1 MAAKHSLTPAGAT
14 KRLDAG
20 EARRSLGDATR
31 PAPAMTELTYAQAI
45 AQGLGQA
52 MELSPDVVLIGQLVD
67 YSPGVFGTTTG
78 LVERFGTNRVLD
90 FPVAESA
97 MTAAGMGAALVGL
110 RPVLIHHR
118 LDFMLYSMDAVVNW
132 VSLWRFK
139 SNGESRVPLTIRAIV
154 GKGWGQGPQHS
165 KSLHAWFAH
174 LPGIKVAMPATAFD
188 AKGLLME
195 SIFGEDPVIIIE
207 HRSLFTLK
215 DRVPNIP
222 YRVRFGEAAVR
233 RTGGDITLVGAG
245 VMVPFA
251 LRVAAQLAAHRV
263 EGEVVDLRSISPLD
277 SETVCRS
284 VEKTGRL
291 AVFDPTW
298 ASFGMAAEVI
308 SRVAE
313 RHGRRLRA
321 DPVRI
326 TYPDSHTPM
335 SAALEAVYYPNEA
348 DAVAKLRGLVR

>member
-1 MAAKHSLTPAGAT
+1 VTAKRSGVPAGALKAMDT
-14 KRLDAG
+14 GA
-20 EARRSLGDATR
+20 ARRPPASPAR
-31 PAPAMTELTYAQAI
+31 PAPAMHEITYAQAI
-45 AQGLGQA
+45 AQGLQQA
-52 MELSPDVVLIGQLVD
+52 MELSPDVILMGQLID

-78 LVERFGTNRVLD
+78 LVERFGANRVLD

-97 MTAAGMGAALVGL
+97 MTAAGMGAALAGL

-132 VSLWRFK
+132 ISLWRFK
-139 SNGESRVPLTIRAIV
+139 SNGESRVPLTIRAII

-174 LPGIKVAMPATAFD
+174 LPGLKVAMPATAFD
-188 AKGLLME
+188 AKGLLLE
-195 SIFGEDPVIIIE
+195 SIFGEDPVIMIE

-215 DRVPNIP
+215 DRVPDIP
-222 YRVRFGEAAVR
+222 YRVRFGQAAVR
-233 RTGGDITLVGAG
+233 RSGGDITLVGAG

-251 LRVAAQLAAHRV
+251 LRVAAQLAAHGV
-263 EGEVVDLRSISPLD
+263 ESDVIDLRSISPLD
-277 SETVCRS
+277 SESVCKS

-291 AVFDPTW
+291 AVLDPTW

-308 SRVAE
+308 ARVAE

-326 TYPDSHTPM
+326 THPDSHTPM
-335 SAALEAVYYPNEA
+335 SSALEAAYYPNE
-348 DAVAKLRGLVR
+348 DDVVKRLRALVS

>member
-1 MAAKHSLTPAGAT
+1 MEAVDTGRAQRTPASPA
-14 KRLDAG
+14 
-20 EARRSLGDATR
+20 R
-31 PAPAMTELTYAQAI
+31 PAPAMNELTYAQAI
-45 AQGLGQA
+45 AQGLQQA
-52 MELSPDVVLIGQLVD
+52 MELSPDVVLVGQLID

-78 LVERFGTNRVLD
+78 LVERFGANRVLD

-97 MTAAGMGAALVGL
+97 MTAAGMGAALAGM

-132 VSLWRFK
+132 ISLWRFK
-139 SNGESRVPLTIRAIV
+139 SNGESHVPLTIRAIV

-195 SIFGEDPVIIIE
+195 SIFGEDPVIIVE
-207 HRSLFTLK
+207 HRSLYTLK
-215 DRVPNIP
+215 DRVPDIP
-222 YRVRFGEAAVR
+222 YRVRFGQATVR
-233 RTGGDITLVGAG
+233 RAGDDITLVSAG

-251 LRVAAQLAAHRV
+251 LRVAAQLADRRV
-263 EGEVVDLRSISPLD
+263 EAEVIDLRSISPLD

-291 AVFDPTW
+291 AVLDPAW

-326 TYPDSHTPM
+326 AYPDSHTPM
-335 SAALEAVYYPNEA
+335 SSALETAYYPDENTVA
-348 DAVAKLRGLVR
+348 AKLLSLVR

>member
-1 MAAKHSLTPAGAT
+1 MA
-14 KRLDAG
+14 KRTGTSASAVKAVDTG
-20 EARRSLGDATR
+20 KVQRSTVR
-31 PAPAMTELTYAQAI
+31 PAKPALAMNDLTYAQAI
-45 AQGLGQA
+45 AQGLQQA
-52 MELSPDVVLIGQLVD
+52 MELSPDVVLVGQLID

-78 LVERFGTNRVLD
+78 LVERFGANRVLD

-97 MTAAGMGAALVGL
+97 MTAAGMGAALAGM

-118 LDFMLYSMDAVVNW
+118 LDFMIYSMDAIVNW
-132 VSLWRFK
+132 ISLWRFK

-188 AKGLLME
+188 AKGMLME
-195 SIFGEDPVIIIE
+195 SVFGEDPVIIIE

-215 DRVPNIP
+215 DRVPSIP
-222 YRVRFGEAAVR
+222 YRVRFGQAMVR
-233 RTGGDITLVGAG
+233 RSGSDITLVSAG

-251 LRVAAQLAAHRV
+251 LRVAAQLATHRV
-263 EGEVVDLRSISPLD
+263 EAEVIDLRSISPLD
-277 SETVCRS
+277 TETVCKS
-284 VEKTGRL
+284 VEKTGRV
-291 AVFDPTW
+291 AVLDPAW

-326 TYPDSHTPM
+326 AYPDSHTPM
-335 SAALEAVYYPNEA
+335 SSALETAYYPDENTVA
-348 DAVAKLRGLVR
+348 AKLLSLVR